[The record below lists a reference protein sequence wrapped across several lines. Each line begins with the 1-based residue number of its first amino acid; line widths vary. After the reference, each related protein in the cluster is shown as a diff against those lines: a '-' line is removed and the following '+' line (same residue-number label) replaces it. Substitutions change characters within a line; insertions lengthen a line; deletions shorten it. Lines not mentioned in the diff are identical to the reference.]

1 MNFATF
7 DLNLMR
13 VLDALLREKSTV
25 KAAQKLNLSQSAVSS
40 ALSRLRHGLDDQL
53 FIRRGNRLVPTDYA
67 QNIALPLRE
76 ELDRLEALFVQPK
89 SFDPTAEQLSFRIAA
104 SDFFAELLMP
114 YLATNMAVVA
124 PHIQPKL
131 IDLVPHRY
139 IETVEQELSDLALI
153 PDEDVGNWAEKEF
166 LFRSA
171 FAVLARRDHPA
182 IAKAGI
188 AAGEMMPLDLF
199 CSLRHALF
207 SPEGNSS
214 AMGDAALARLG
225 RRRNVGMTLQ
235 VFSGVCRVV
244 SESDM
249 IALIP
254 WQLGQKWA
262 DQMQLDIFV
271 PPMHIPIV
279 NIVGVWHKRSTNNP
293 AHRWVRSQIFDEM
306 KKLDAIQPDLSA
318 WPQAGG

>member
-13 VLDALLREKSTV
+13 VLDALLREQSTV

-40 ALSRLRHGLDDQL
+40 ALSRLRHALDDQL
-53 FIRRGNRLVPTDYA
+53 FVRRGNRLVPTDYA
-67 QNIALPLRE
+67 QNITLPLRE
-76 ELDRLEALFVQPK
+76 ELDRLEALFAQPK
-89 SFDPTAEQLSFRIAA
+89 SFDPADEHMSFRIAA

-114 YLATNMAVVA
+114 ILANEMAKTA
-124 PHIQPKL
+124 PHIKPQL
-131 IDLVPHRY
+131 IDLVPNRY
-139 IETVEQELSDLALI
+139 IQTVEQGSSDLALI
-153 PDEDVGNWAEKEF
+153 PDEPVGNWAEKEV
-166 LFRSA
+166 LFHSA
-171 FAVLARRDHPA
+171 FAVIARRNHPTLQ
-182 IAKAGI
+182 KANI
-188 AAGEMMPLDLF
+188 QAGEMMPLEMF
-199 CSLRHALF
+199 CDLRHALF
-207 SPEGNSS
+207 SPEGNTS
-214 AMGDAALARLG
+214 AMGDAALVKLNRT
-225 RRRNVGMTLQ
+225 RQVGMTLQ

-279 NIVGVWHKRSTNNP
+279 KIVGVWHKRSTNNP
-293 AHRWVRSQIFDEM
+293 AHRWVRDQIFAEM
-306 KKLDAIQPDLSA
+306 KKLDAVQPDLSV
-318 WPQAGG
+318 WPQAGQ

>member
-13 VLDALLREKSTV
+13 VLDALLREQSTV

-40 ALSRLRHGLDDQL
+40 ALSRLRHTLDDQL

-67 QNIALPLRE
+67 QKIALPLRE
-76 ELDRLEALFVQPK
+76 EMDRLEALFAQPK
-89 SFDPTAEQLSFRIAA
+89 SFDPAAEHVDFRIAA

-114 YLATNMAVVA
+114 ILANDMASAA
-124 PHIQPKL
+124 PNIQPKL

-139 IETVEQELSDLALI
+139 VQTVEQGSSDLALI
-153 PDEDVGNWAEKEF
+153 PDEPVGNWAEKEF
-166 LFRSA
+166 LFHSA
-171 FAVLARRDHPA
+171 FAVIARRNHPA
-182 IAKAGI
+182 LQKANI
-188 AAGEMMPLDLF
+188 KAGEMMPLDLF
-199 CSLRHALF
+199 CGLRHALF

-214 AMGDAALARLG
+214 AMGDAALAKLG
-225 RRRNVGMTLQ
+225 RTRKVGMTLQ

-271 PPMHIPIV
+271 PPMHVPV
-279 NIVGVWHKRSTNNP
+279 VKIVGVWHKRSTNNP
-293 AHRWVRSQIFDEM
+293 AHRWVREQIFDEM

-318 WPQAGG
+318 WPQARQ

>member
-13 VLDALLREKSTV
+13 VLDALLREQSTV

-40 ALSRLRHGLDDQL
+40 ALSRLRHTLDDQL

-67 QNIALPLRE
+67 QKVALPLRE
-76 ELDRLEALFVQPK
+76 ELDRLEALFAQPK
-89 SFDPTAEQLSFRIAA
+89 SFDPSAEHMDFRIAA

-114 YLATNMAVVA
+114 VLANDMASAA
-124 PHIQPKL
+124 PNIQPKL
-131 IDLVPHRY
+131 IDLVPDRY
-139 IETVEQELSDLALI
+139 IQTVEQGSSDLALI
-153 PDEDVGNWAEKEF
+153 PDETVGNWAEKEF
-166 LFRSA
+166 LFHSA
-171 FAVLARRDHPA
+171 FAVIARRNHPA
-182 IAKAGI
+182 LKKANIKAG
-188 AAGEMMPLDLF
+188 ELMPLDLF
-199 CSLRHALF
+199 CALRHALF

-214 AMGDAALARLG
+214 AMGDAALATLG
-225 RRRNVGMTLQ
+225 RTRHVGMTLQ

-271 PPMHIPIV
+271 PPMHVPV
-279 NIVGVWHKRSTNNP
+279 VKIVGVWHKRSTNNP
-293 AHRWVRSQIFDEM
+293 AHRWVREQIFAEM
-306 KKLDAIQPDLSA
+306 QKLDAIQPDLSA
-318 WPQAGG
+318 WPQAGA

>member
-13 VLDALLREKSTV
+13 VLDALLREQSTV

-40 ALSRLRHGLDDQL
+40 ALSRLRHTLDDQL

-67 QNIALPLRE
+67 QKIALPLRE
-76 ELDRLEALFVQPK
+76 ELDRLEALFAQPK
-89 SFDPTAEQLSFRIAA
+89 SFDPSAEHMDFRIAA

-114 YLATNMAVVA
+114 VLANDMASSA
-124 PHIQPKL
+124 PNIQPKL
-131 IDLVPHRY
+131 IDLVPDRY
-139 IETVEQELSDLALI
+139 IQTVEQGSSDLALI
-153 PDEDVGNWAEKEF
+153 PDETVGNWAEKEF
-166 LFRSA
+166 LFHSA
-171 FAVLARRDHPA
+171 FAVIARRNHPA
-182 IAKAGI
+182 LQKANIKAG
-188 AAGEMMPLDLF
+188 ELMPLDLF
-199 CSLRHALF
+199 CALRHALF

-214 AMGDAALARLG
+214 AMGDAALAKLG
-225 RRRNVGMTLQ
+225 RTRKVGMTLQ

-262 DQMQLDIFV
+262 DQMQLNIFV
-271 PPMHIPIV
+271 PPMHVPV
-279 NIVGVWHKRSTNNP
+279 VKIVGVWHKRSTNNP
-293 AHRWVRSQIFDEM
+293 AHRWVREQIFAEM

-318 WPQAGG
+318 WPQAGA